1 MFLDAQNW
9 SSSRPAQIQTCSSL
23 LEGLSHPGHLAA
35 HLTSDLRSG
44 PEVTLH
50 SVSLG
55 TSVCQMCTYMYNHIQ
70 SIHICILLY
79 IYTIIYIYSLL
90 DCIYY
95 YIFDCR
101 DIILYTRIMGIVCGP
116 SPIFGS
122 AAEPLV
128 RIPAVA
134 RGLDQIMVAIN
145 VQRQNG
151 ECSTNQFLVDKC
163 WK

>member
-1 MFLDAQNW
+1 
-9 SSSRPAQIQTCSSL
+9 
-23 LEGLSHPGHLAA
+23 
-35 HLTSDLRSG
+35 
-44 PEVTLH
+44 
-50 SVSLG
+50 
-55 TSVCQMCTYMYNHIQ
+55 
-70 SIHICILLY
+70 
-79 IYTIIYIYSLL
+79 
-90 DCIYY
+90 
-95 YIFDCR
+95 
-101 DIILYTRIMGIVCGP
+101 MGIVCGP

-163 WK
+163 